1 MRVPVGK
8 VQDAIA
14 RFSALGTI
22 TGQHV
27 AVADLQGGLD
37 AATRRIESLRH
48 SLALIDVRLAA
59 PRLTPERRVTLL
71 AQQERARHAL
81 AGAKETA
88 TGLAARGAYA
98 RIDLAFAT
106 AAPHHAAAVVQ
117 RPGRLEHA
125 LRRAGG
131 MLATAGIGAIY
142 ALVLGGPVLVVLA
155 LVLLA
160 VRRDRRRRDEALLR

>member
-1 MRVPVGK
+1 M
-8 VQDAIA
+8 QDAIA

-27 AVADLQGGLD
+27 AVADLQDGFD

-48 SLALIDVRLAA
+48 SLALIEVRLAA
-59 PRLTPERRVTLL
+59 PKLSPVRSVTLL

-88 TGLAARGAYA
+88 SDLAARGAFA

-106 AAPHHAAAVVQ
+106 APAHHAAVVR

-125 LRRAGG
+125 FRRAGG
-131 MLATAGIGAIY
+131 MLETAGH
-142 ALVLGGPVLVVLA
+142 
-155 LVLLA
+155 
-160 VRRDRRRRDEALLR
+160 RRDLRARARRPRAARARARAARGPPRPAPAASTRLLERT